1 MIFTTGGNHLRKG
14 VDLIM
19 YNKKKIY
26 KRKRNRDKMTSEEY
40 EEKKRSKCECGYKFR
55 EFDKIVKLNYTQLKC
70 KRPRCNRV
78 YVELE
83 P

>member
-1 MIFTTGGNHLRKG
+1 
-14 VDLIM
+14 
-19 YNKKKIY
+19 
-26 KRKRNRDKMTSEEY
+26 MTKEEY